1 MKTIPQRL
9 QSRISKRRNLIRH
22 VENDVAVMK
31 TQRHTIRSLDIGP
44 EAYGILC
51 DLGFGISDGRKLV
64 SELADDQK
72 LDKQLSGML
81 TAAQQRVRY
90 MGF

>member
-44 EAYGILC
+44 DAYGIMSE
-51 DLGFGISDGRKLV
+51 LGFGISNGRKLV

-72 LDKQLSGML
+72 LDKQLSFIL
-81 TAAQQRVRY
+81 TRQERQFRY
-90 MGF
+90 LGF